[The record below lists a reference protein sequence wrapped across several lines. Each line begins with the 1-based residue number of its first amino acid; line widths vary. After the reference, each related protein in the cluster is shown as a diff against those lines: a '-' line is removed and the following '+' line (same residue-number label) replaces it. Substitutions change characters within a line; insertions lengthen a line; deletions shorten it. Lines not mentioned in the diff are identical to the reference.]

1 GGARPA
7 RRARRLR
14 GHHALRLP
22 AGRAPRHLRR
32 RRAARRAARVP
43 AAHAWHD
50 RAPGAQHRAG
60 AGRPHWG
67 SGRTRAGRLR
77 PVPRRH
83 PARLRRA
90 RAGHHRRDR
99 DGARVTTRHRPAEV
113 ADVHALA
120 TAMPH
125 VTCVQGPSGNP
136 VYQVGGKSFV
146 FFRTPR
152 PDATDPR
159 TGERYADVIMFWV
172 ASETEKLA
180 LVDDPGPPFF
190 TTAHFDGH
198 LSVLVRA
205 ARPAGGG
212 CEAV

>member
-1 GGARPA
+1 MLAAMDPA
-7 RRARRLR
+7 RD
-14 GHHALRLP
+14 P
-22 AGRAPRHLRR
+22 
-32 RRAARRAARVP
+32 
-43 AAHAWHD
+43 
-50 RAPGAQHRAG
+50 G
-60 AGRPHWG
+60 AGRGPDPG
-67 SGRTRAGRLR
+67 
-77 PVPRRH
+77 
-83 PARLRRA
+83 
-90 RAGHHRRDR
+90 
-99 DGARVTTRHRPAEV
+99 RPAEV

-125 VTCVQGPSGNP
+125 VTSVQGPSGNP

-180 LVDDPGPPFF
+180 LVDDPGTPFF

-205 ARPAGGG
+205 ARLGEVSYEELAEIVADAWLSRASARRAAQWLESRGLH
-212 CEAV
+212 